1 MDIVE
6 ESNCVLT
13 IELVINIDYEQMTT
27 AILDYFT
34 PDYKSDDEIT
44 SWYVGFEFYK
54 DNLSIFY
61 FNHYDVGDDRHCFE
75 IRDKNADRRVYF
87 KKIIEKFELYLKN
100 VK

>member
-6 ESNCVLT
+6 ESNHALT
-13 IELVINIDYEQMTT
+13 IELVVNIDYERMTT
-27 AILDYFT
+27 AILDYFR

-54 DNLSIFY
+54 DSLSVFY

-75 IRDKNADRRVYF
+75 IRDNHVDRRVYF
-87 KKIIEKFELYLKN
+87 KEQIEKFEQYLKCIN
-100 VK
+100 